1 MLKRI
6 ILLKRKPSLSRDE
19 MLHYWQHV
27 HAPLAMQFPAWF
39 ESTQRYTQNHLADQV
54 QGAQSDVVF
63 DFDGMVESW
72 QRHDSTSGG
81 GVGSSFPD
89 SQAYKEVV
97 GPDELKFVDRA
108 SSVLFFVNERDV
120 TARSGGVKLLRFL
133 ARRPELFAEEFG
145 ARWQQSHAA
154 SIRKLPGFWAQLRG
168 YAQNLVVPG
177 SKKVLGAPGAPP
189 PPPVDA
195 IDGIEEMRFDSTE
208 QMSAVLASKD
218 YSACEADWRGFS
230 APMIAAV
237 VSREVPLYDRDKA

>member
-6 ILLKRKPSLSRDE
+6 ILLKRKPGLSRGD

-39 ESTQRYTQNHLADQV
+39 ESTHRYTQNHLAEQV
-54 QGAQSDVVF
+54 QGSLF

-72 QRHDSTSGG
+72 QREGG

-108 SSVLFFVNERDV
+108 SSVLFFVNERAV
-120 TARSGGVKLLRFL
+120 MVRSGGVKLFRFL
-133 ARRPELFAEEFG
+133 ARRPELSAEEFS
-145 ARWQQSHAA
+145 ARWEQGHAA
-154 SIRKLPGFWAQLRG
+154 SMSKLPGFWALLRG

-177 SKKVLGAPGAPP
+177 SKKVLGAPRAPP

-195 IDGIEEMRFDSTE
+195 IDGIEELRFDSGQ
-208 QMSAVLASKD
+208 QMSAVLASND
-218 YSACEADWRGFS
+218 YAAYEADGLGFS
-230 APMIAAV
+230 APVVASV
-237 VSREVPLYDRDKA
+237 VSREVPLYDRNKAQP